1 MNHLDKAI
9 KAAGGQA
16 ALAAKLGKKRS
27 TVNSWVKGRNKI
39 PAEIAV
45 EIEKLGYGV
54 RREDLRPD
62 VFL

>member
-27 TVNSWVKGRNKI
+27 TVNSW
-39 PAEIAV
+39 
-45 EIEKLGYGV
+45 
-54 RREDLRPD
+54 
-62 VFL
+62 